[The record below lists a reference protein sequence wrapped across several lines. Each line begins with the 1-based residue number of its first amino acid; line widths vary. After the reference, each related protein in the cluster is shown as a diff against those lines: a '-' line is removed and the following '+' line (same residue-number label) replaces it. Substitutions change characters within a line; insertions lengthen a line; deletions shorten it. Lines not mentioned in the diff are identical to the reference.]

1 MVGYYI
7 IAILIQG
14 LCLSLTLFLL
24 WNFNYY
30 LRCKPPG
37 HQTLL
42 DFAYIQLFEY
52 LGLMN
57 TIFTIIGFSYY
68 VFDGQIHPILAGI
81 IAWSLLFLQQLF
93 YYQLLICAI
102 IRLSIVLNYNLA
114 SLSQWK
120 SEQLFFKT
128 IRFSVIIL
136 AFLVTLIAAGY
147 LNFIHPFT
155 IVLQGQTKLQ
165 SKIRVG
171 PFLASISLLVQFTT
185 RIIVRLRVGPSQGP
199 SNELVNTYTFLFI
212 FLYLLACHLA
222 INLLKI
228 VDFQISMTFGHG
240 GFLVMALQIL
250 YHSKALK
257 HFFQRKY
264 PLIKRMCQVFDIVE
278 TSSSLST
285 ITAVNSVRPI

>member
-14 LCLSLTLFLL
+14 ICLSLTLFLL

-57 TIFTIIGFSYY
+57 TIFTIICFSYY
-68 VFDGQIHPILAGI
+68 GFDGQVHPILAGI
-81 IAWSLLFLQQLF
+81 IAWSLLIVQQLF

-114 SLSQWK
+114 SLSHWK
-120 SEQLFFKT
+120 SEQFFFKT

-136 AFLVTLIAAGY
+136 AFLVTLIVAGS

-155 IVLQGQTKLQ
+155 FVLQGQTKLQ

-278 TSSSLST
+278 TSSTLST
-285 ITAVNSVRPI
+285 ITTVNSVRPI